1 MTREEAIK
9 HLSNDLFVSAKG
21 QLCVDVR
28 KKDEFMDAIGISID
42 ALRPVSREKVKTAW
56 KGCKHCTEE
65 WGTCDPIT
73 NRFRMPPRGGIQF
86 CPMCGRPLTDK
97 AMDMMIKRLDACNGY
112 EKQGEGGFKHDA
124 GRSY

>member
-9 HLSNDLFVSAKG
+9 TL
-21 QLCVDVR
+21 QWYVD
-28 KKDEFMDAIGISID
+28 DAGISWGD
-42 ALRPVSREKVKTAW
+42 FTEAFDMALNALRPVSREQVETAW

-86 CPMCGRPLTDK
+86 CPMCGRPITDE
-97 AMDMMIKRLDACNGY
+97 AVQMVMERLEKVY
-112 EKQGEGGFKHDA
+112 EQT
-124 GRSY
+124 SN